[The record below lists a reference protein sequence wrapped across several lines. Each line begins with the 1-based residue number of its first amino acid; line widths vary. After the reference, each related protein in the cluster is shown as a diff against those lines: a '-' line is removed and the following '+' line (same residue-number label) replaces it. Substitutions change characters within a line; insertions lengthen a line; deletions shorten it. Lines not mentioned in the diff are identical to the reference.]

1 MAPTSYIC
9 TDPGNHHQRKLC
21 HQAHQIHFLIREI
34 HIQSKVNKKDTL
46 TFDYGGFGLDK
57 NMFGD
62 K

>member
-21 HQAHQIHFLIREI
+21 HQAHQIHFLMGQ
-34 HIQSKVNKKDTL
+34 IQMKNKLSKKDTF
-46 TFDYGGFGLDK
+46 TFAYGGFGLDK

-62 K
+62 R